1 MAHDLF
7 QNFRTLFQAGSGLME
22 AVYEGPRRN
31 PFETAQA
38 LPRPLIRHAC
48 PSLDWHNDGRICT
61 IRGTLLAS
69 DQPLE

>member
-1 MAHDLF
+1 
-7 QNFRTLFQAGSGLME
+7 ME
-22 AVYEGPRRN
+22 AVYDGPRRN